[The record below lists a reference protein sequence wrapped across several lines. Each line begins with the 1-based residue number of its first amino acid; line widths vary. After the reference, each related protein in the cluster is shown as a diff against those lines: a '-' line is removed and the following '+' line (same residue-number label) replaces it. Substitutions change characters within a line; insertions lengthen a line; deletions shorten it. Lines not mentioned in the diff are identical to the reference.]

1 MQETFTSEADVARA
15 MLTLHLKK
23 VLEATQLKDTEA
35 GKAVG
40 LSRVAFNHIV
50 NGRNLPTDEAVRIL
64 VELSGLLHRLQ
75 PMLGFLAVARTRPSR
90 GRKPAPAVKT
100 GFNITLGLEQS
111 ATHIKLFE
119 SGRVPGLLHIREYA
133 WHQLGPDA
141 SLTVPAAEDLEAD
154 VERWMR
160 RQSVLT
166 RDGTADQPTVTAT
179 FVIEEAALRRP
190 VGGAAVM
197 RKQLH
202 RLAEWTEHSAVEIRV
217 VPTSVGVHPAVGT
230 TFQLFTIDT
239 DLRVAVDET
248 LTTAYYYD
256 KPGPLTQYDAA
267 LGDLLSR
274 RALPAEATADLMVQI
289 AKEL

>member
-1 MQETFTSEADVARA
+1 MQETFTPEAAVARA
-15 MLTLHLKK
+15 LHTFHLKK
-23 VLEATQLKDTEA
+23 VLEATRLKDTEA
-35 GKAVG
+35 GRAVG

-50 NGRNLPTDEAVRIL
+50 NGRNLPTDDAVRTL
-64 VELSGLLHRLQ
+64 VELSGLHHRLQ
-75 PMLGFLAVARTRPSR
+75 PMLGFLAVARTRQPR
-90 GRKPAPAVKT
+90 GKKPAPVVKT
-100 GFNITLGLEQS
+100 GFNLILGLEQS
-111 ATHIKLFE
+111 AVGITLFE
-119 SGRVPGLLHIREYA
+119 SGRVPGLLHIKEYA

-141 SLTVPAAEDLEAD
+141 SLTAPAAEDLEAD
-154 VERWMR
+154 VDRWMR
-160 RQSVLT
+160 RQAVLT

-190 VGGAAVM
+190 VGGTEVM
-197 RKQLH
+197 RKQLR
-202 RLAEWTEHSAVEIRV
+202 RLAEWTDHDAVEIRV
-217 VPTSVGVHPAVGT
+217 VPTSVAVHPAVGT

-256 KPGPLTQYDAA
+256 KPEPLAQYDAT